1 MAMYDA
7 TDVEVVKLGDACGA
21 EIRGVDPPVMLSQGG
36 AQAARINEAGDLVE
50 ERALGSDVGG
60 GEHRAGE
67 HELPV
72 QRQALALEE
81 PDIEALR
88 IVDQGEAALRG
99 DELDDRGEV
108 RVGVGRGEDEA
119 RRAEPQGRHLG
130 RQVAVGRGDH
140 PDIDLDPIGP
150 AQTDEGVFL
159 EHAHDLALGFERHV
173 GDFVQFEHNVYKP
186 WWSVRFCV
194 AMRAVVH
201 MIDSVGSIRDAEIMA
216 PKNFNDGTI
225 NVFRY
230 DVSISRMAAPGPMK
244 IQVVGTYNCLGV
256 TRLIYGDPLKIE
268 LHPAL

>member
-1 MAMYDA
+1 MIAM
-7 TDVEVVKLGDACGA
+7 
-21 EIRGVDPPVMLSQGG
+21 IRNLI
-36 AQAARINEAGDLVE
+36 AAV
-50 ERALGSDVGG
+50 
-60 GEHRAGE
+60 
-67 HELPV
+67 
-72 QRQALALEE
+72 
-81 PDIEALR
+81 
-88 IVDQGEAALRG
+88 
-99 DELDDRGEV
+99 
-108 RVGVGRGEDEA
+108 
-119 RRAEPQGRHLG
+119 
-130 RQVAVGRGDH
+130 VAVPLAGYLWVISG
-140 PDIDLDPIGP
+140 PQDPLTISN
-150 AQTDEGVFL
+150 ER
-159 EHAHDLALGFERHV
+159 LASVPPIHV

-268 LHPAL
+268 LYPAL